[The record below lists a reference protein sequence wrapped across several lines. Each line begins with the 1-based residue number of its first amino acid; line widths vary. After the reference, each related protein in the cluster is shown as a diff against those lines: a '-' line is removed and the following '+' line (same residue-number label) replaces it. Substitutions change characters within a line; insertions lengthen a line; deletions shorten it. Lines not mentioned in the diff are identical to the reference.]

1 MQQSVK
7 RRRDRVGLGYR
18 REAALA
24 RANIGGRLIV
34 QHVFAIGRMARV
46 NIGAIGRYDNDLTAE
61 YRMCQRGMSQRVRV
75 FCVVFVGIFVGND
88 YNRQW
93 VQHPSARSAAA
104 AAARLMPMQLRLTEA
119 TPHPEAGL
127 SF

>member
-1 MQQSVK
+1 VQQSVK

-24 RANIGGRLIV
+24 RANIGGRLIA

-61 YRMCQRGMSQRVRV
+61 YRMCQRGMSQRVRGV

-88 YNRQW
+88 NN
-93 VQHPSARSAAA
+93 
-104 AAARLMPMQLRLTEA
+104 
-119 TPHPEAGL
+119 
-127 SF
+127 